1 MNKKLIVV
9 VGAGPGVGN
18 HVAKKF
24 GDNNFRDVLVSR
36 NQEAEKNWDLYEKR
50 EEHEIVYS

>member
-18 HVAKKF
+18 HVAK
-24 GDNNFRDVLVSR
+24 NSVLITSVLS
-36 NQEAEKNWDLYEKR
+36 
-50 EEHEIVYS
+50 